1 MTSYLHYFFQV
12 VPKVEY
18 HFLLL
23 IKIMDIFGYHQLREP
38 KLKNNRAFTKKI
50 FIKNMIYQSF
60 SAGTNSI
67 GFLEELADNIIKS
80 ATAQKVV
87 FTFT

>member
-1 MTSYLHYFFQV
+1 
-12 VPKVEY
+12 
-18 HFLLL
+18 
-23 IKIMDIFGYHQLREP
+23 
-38 KLKNNRAFTKKI
+38 
-50 FIKNMIYQSF
+50 MIYQSF

-87 FTFT
+87 FTFTQILECYQICLEWKNINSITDSSFKNKAKTKEIMLLFPETQNINSTLLC